1 MSKILDIVPRIIY
14 PESKIFDIGARP
26 MFQDLSFREKSAW
39 AMGALFLA
47 ITSLYLI
54 DVQPISWRE
63 GIAPPVDRHFIKI
76 TIATIV
82 GSIIIQSL
90 LAARNPKEADAPA
103 DERERWVLARAGNL
117 SGMILGFGAI
127 AALMNYLA
135 HPNGDLLFH
144 GILIS
149 LLVSTVAEYALQIFF
164 FRRGA

>member
-1 MSKILDIVPRIIY
+1 MPFS
-14 PESKIFDIGARP
+14 
-26 MFQDLSFREKSAW
+26 DLSFREKSAW

-47 ITSLYLI
+47 ITAFYLI

-90 LAARNPKEADAPA
+90 LASRNPKEADTPA
-103 DERERWVLARAGNL
+103 DERERQVLARAGNL
-117 SGMILGFGAI
+117 AGLVLGFGCI
-127 AALMNYLA
+127 ATLWNYLVHA
-135 HPNGDLLFH
+135 NGDLLFH

-149 LLVSTVAEYALQIFF
+149 LLVSTVAESALQIYF